1 VISFAAFGIESILLG
16 GGGSGVAEVNG
27 EEISPM
33 ELQQAV
39 TTQKRRLITML
50 GDQLDPAILDDERL
64 STQALQGLI
73 NRKLLMQAAND
84 MGLVISERG
93 IGQVIAGME
102 DFQEGGQFSPDLY
115 KALLA
120 ESGYTPAFFKQTL
133 REDLALN
140 QLRAGL
146 SGSEFA
152 TPLELELNA
161 RVTGEQRDVRYV
173 TIPVDNFRLPAEVSD
188 AEIDRYYRENE
199 SRFLSEESVD
209 LDYIELRLEDF
220 FQPVDEQLVVE
231 AYELERSGLES
242 LVESR
247 VSHIL
252 FEPGDKQ
259 QQRLEE
265 AQSRLASGVDFAE
278 VAGQLSDDFGS
289 AASGG
294 DLGYTSGDAFPAE
307 METAIASLE
316 PGVVSAPVET
326 DAGIHL
332 LLVTDRKQE
341 RVPDLDE
348 VRERLQE
355 DIQRNEARVALLR
368 TVEELKDLSFNAD
381 DLAGPAG
388 ELDLSVERA
397 AAVTRAGNEG
407 LFANPTLVSLAFS
420 EDVLEAG
427 HNSEVVELA
436 DSHFVVLRVR
446 SHHEPQ
452 VKPLE
457 SVRSDIIAQIS
468 EQQAR
473 EAATREAER
482 ALAALRS
489 GSGVEQF
496 AVANNYDW
504 QVEIGAERNNG
515 MLPPPV
521 LRRAFELPAPDAGST
536 IADYV
541 MTPSG
546 DIMVLELVRVTRG
559 DFESLSM
566 EQREALR
573 GQVGTEFGSMVD
585 TEFQQGLRE
594 EADITVL

>member
-1 VISFAAFGIESILLG
+1 
-16 GGGSGVAEVNG
+16 
-27 EEISPM
+27 M
-33 ELQQAV
+33 
-39 TTQKRRLITML
+39 
-50 GDQLDPAILDDERL
+50 
-64 STQALQGLI
+64 
-73 NRKLLMQAAND
+73 
-84 MGLVISERG
+84 
-93 IGQVIAGME
+93 
-102 DFQEGGQFSPDLY
+102 
-115 KALLA
+115 
-120 ESGYTPAFFKQTL
+120 
-133 REDLALN
+133 
-140 QLRAGL
+140 
-146 SGSEFA
+146 
-152 TPLELELNA
+152 
-161 RVTGEQRDVRYV
+161 
-173 TIPVDNFRLPAEVSD
+173 DNFRQPAEVSD
-188 AEIDRYYRENE
+188 ADIERYYRDNE

-220 FQPVDEQLVVE
+220 FQPVDEQLVLE
-231 AYELERSGLES
+231 AYELERSSLES

-252 FEPGDKQ
+252 FEPGEEQ
-259 QQRLEE
+259 QQRLED
-265 AQSRLASGVDFAE
+265 AQSRLASGADFAE

-316 PGVVSAPVET
+316 PGVVSAPVKTE
-326 DAGIHL
+326 AGIHL

-348 VRERLQE
+348 VRERLRE

-381 DLAGPAG
+381 DLSGPAG

-397 AAVTRAGNEG
+397 KAVTRTGNEG
-407 LFANPTLVSLAFS
+407 LFANSALISLAFS

-436 DSHFVVLRVR
+436 DSHFVVLRVH
-446 SHHEPQ
+446 SHHEPE

-457 SVRSDIIAQIS
+457 TVRAEIVAQIS

-473 EAATREAER
+473 EAITREAER

-489 GSGVEQF
+489 GTGVEQF
-496 AVANNYDW
+496 AVDNSYQW
-504 QVEIGAERNNG
+504 QVEIGAGRNNG
-515 MLPPPV
+515 MLPPQV
-521 LRRAFELPAPDAGST
+521 LRRAFELPAPDSGST

-541 MTPSG
+541 MTPEG
-546 DIMVLELVRVTRG
+546 DVMVLELVRVTRG
-559 DFESLSM
+559 DLESM
-566 EQREALR
+566 PMDQREGLR
-573 GQVGTEFGSMVD
+573 AQVGSEYGSLVD